1 MKKKV
6 LAAFLCAAMTATM
19 FAGCGGGDDKKDD
32 SANNAAGNEAGSEV
46 AGGANEEEN
55 QTGDLS
61 DANVAVFYYTYADP
75 YITSVRT
82 ALDAK
87 LDGLGVKYQNYDS
100 NNNQTTQ
107 NEIGRAHV

>member
-61 DANVAVFYYTYADP
+61 HTQIRTSHPCVRHWTQSWTGLASNTR
-75 YITSVRT
+75 ITIPIITRRRRMSRLTQPFRQART
-82 ALDAK
+82 F
-87 LDGLGVKYQNYDS
+87 
-100 NNNQTTQ
+100 
-107 NEIGRAHV
+107 